1 MIWPQAIVIWPQAIV
16 LATESDSDV
25 DLVFKEIGIQDLSCS
40 VVLANRNGLCS
51 TPKMTTG

>member
-1 MIWPQAIVIWPQAIV
+1 MIWPQAIV

-40 VVLANRNGLCS
+40 VVLVNRNGLCS
-51 TPKMTTG
+51 TLKMTTG